1 MIRSSVRRVLGI
13 GVLAGALLAPTLFA
27 GETHPKGAH
36 LRYMTDYAEALL
48 EARVRNVP
56 IFFSRHKDF

>member
-1 MIRSSVRRVLGI
+1 MTRSPARRALWI
-13 GVLAGALLAPTLFA
+13 AALACALLAPTLLA
-27 GETHPKGAH
+27 GEAHPKGEH
-36 LRYMTDYAEALL
+36 LRYVTDYGDALL

>member
-1 MIRSSVRRVLGI
+1 MTCFPARRVSML
-13 GVLAGALLAPTLFA
+13 LALSCALLAPTLFA
-27 GETHPKGAH
+27 GEAHPKGAH
-36 LRYMTDYAEALL
+36 LRYVTDYDDALL

>member
-1 MIRSSVRRVLGI
+1 MTQTPARHL
-13 GVLAGALLAPTLFA
+13 LWTAACLCALLAPTLFA
-27 GETHPKGAH
+27 GETHPKGEH
-36 LRYMTDYAEALL
+36 LRYMTDYSEALL